1 MHSIPGYKRSVL
13 IPVLLIVPLLAFA
26 CSETASLAPIN
37 VDSSGI
43 ALKGYD
49 PVAYFTMGKPV
60 KGENQFGYEWKG
72 ARWLFASQE
81 HKDLFMASPEKYAPQ
96 YGGY

>member
-1 MHSIPGYKRSVL
+1 MNSIAAYKRTPLNSAL
-13 IPVLLIVPLLAFA
+13 LFLCLIVFS
-26 CSETASLAPIN
+26 CSATSSHSQIN
-37 VDSSGI
+37 ADSDGI

-60 KGENQFGYEWKG
+60 KGEKQFSHEWKG
-72 ARWLFASQE
+72 AKWLFASQE